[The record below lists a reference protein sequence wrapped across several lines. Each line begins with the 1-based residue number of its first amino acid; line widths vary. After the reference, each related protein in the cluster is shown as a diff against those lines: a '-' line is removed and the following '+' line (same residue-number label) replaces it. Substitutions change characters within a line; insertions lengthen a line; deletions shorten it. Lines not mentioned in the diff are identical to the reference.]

1 MCGRPSA
8 SANARV
14 FCPAAPG
21 APGFLAFSEVTST
34 TLNVSWGEPAA
45 ANGILQGYRVVY
57 EPLAPVQGEPG
68 GWEGS
73 PAGRAPRRPRG
84 PRLVAGSPAWAWA
97 PIPAR
102 RLGPGVR
109 TPLDPVSL
117 IP

>member
-57 EPLAPVQGEPG
+57 EPLAPVQGELG
-68 GWEGS
+68 
-73 PAGRAPRRPRG
+73 AGRAAPQGGLRADHGARGWWPGARPGPRPRSQHG
-84 PRLVAGSPAWAWA
+84 VWG
-97 PIPAR
+97 
-102 RLGPGVR
+102 LGCAHPS
-109 TPLDPVSL
+109 TQSL
-117 IP
+117 